1 MTSLWIFG
9 KIHSFLKNVS
19 NVPKIANCIFEEP
32 LKLNII
38 VDYLIIIIFLSA
50 VAVMQVIFSTEDNF
64 CFISDC
70 GNSFNCKLKKLINE
84 QIVIFYSPSNA
95 LCLSDEDV
103 QIKTS

>member
-1 MTSLWIFG
+1 MSLTA
-9 KIHSFLKNVS
+9 
-19 NVPKIANCIFEEP
+19 KIANCIFEEP

-38 VDYLIIIIFLSA
+38 VDYLIIIIIFLSA